1 MSDASNLEY
10 WQAPPNQVLAGPAT
24 GAVVGT
30 AGYRA
35 LVAADL
41 PTATQ
46 NAVVGVSS
54 GYKLARGSASI
65 TGSSAINTGLATL
78 LSFVLSLAQAAS
90 SGAYIVAHSMLAS
103 SGWTSAQV
111 YALTSSGS
119 ATPVVSSVAAT
130 VHWVAIG
137 T

>member
-1 MSDASNLEY
+1 MSLQDPTYWNTAPNL
-10 WQAPPNQVLAGPAT
+10 VLAGPSS
-24 GAVVGT
+24 GT
-30 AGYRA
+30 ADGNIGPRA

-46 NAVVGVSS
+46 NAVVGASS

-65 TGSSAINTGLATL
+65 TGSSAINTGLTTL
-78 LSFVLSLAQAAS
+78 VTFVLSLAQAAS
-90 SGAYIVAHSMLAS
+90 SGAYLVAHSMLAS
-103 SGWTSAQV
+103 TGWTSAQV

-130 VHWVAIG
+130 VHWIAVG